1 MGIHHQQNLNQLLT
15 SIPRSNSLT
24 RQHFYQIQTLSSQS
38 HPTPKQWRAKELV
51 KRPETRSRES
61 SPLSQRQQPQSV
73 PQPIQVQREDQRS
86 LLPPRLRVSS
96 RKSRGLLPTT
106 QQRRLPVPRR
116 SRVMMVLSQ
125 RLRSWPP
132 RRNK

>member
-1 MGIHHQQNLNQLLT
+1 MGT

-73 PQPIQVQREDQRS
+73 PQPIQVKERTKEGYCHQGLQASGREEGCTSKEDLCCHQ
-86 LLPPRLRVSS
+86 
-96 RKSRGLLPTT
+96 G
-106 QQRRLPVPRR
+106 
-116 SRVMMVLSQ
+116 
-125 RLRSWPP
+125 
-132 RRNK
+132 